1 VSVDAGNVTG
11 IVKRKEVIIPVLI
24 FLAMIAP
31 RGVFS
36 IAEYFGVDLPFVP
49 MMIGWI
55 LTITILPLAFAL
67 FYKDVSPVIAF
78 MGCLIAYIMG
88 AVGDAFLSDLLT
100 EIIAP
105 GLIPGGIR
113 WGVVKSIKYVL
124 FGSYAPFC
132 LVKALSLGVAGAG
145 ATRAYSNKVNKF
157 LLISGSLVW
166 IFLHVRELIM
176 FIQEFV

>member
-1 VSVDAGNVTG
+1 VDAGNVTG

-31 RGVFS
+31 RNVGVIVES
-36 IAEYFGVDLPFVP
+36 IGINLPFVP
-49 MMIGWI
+49 TMIGI
-55 LTITILPLAFAL
+55 LLTITILPLAFAL

-88 AVGDAFLSDLLT
+88 AVGGAFLSYLLILT
-100 EIIAP
+100 EITAP
-105 GLIPGGIR
+105 CLIPGGV
-113 WGVVKSIKYVL
+113 WWETVKSIKYVL

-145 ATRAYSNKVNKF
+145 ATRAYSNKLNKF

>member
-1 VSVDAGNVTG
+1 MSVDAGNVTG

-49 MMIGWI
+49 MMNGWI
-55 LTITILPLAFAL
+55 LTITILSLAFAL

-78 MGCLIAYIMG
+78 MGCLIAYIME
-88 AVGDAFLSDLLT
+88 AVGDLFIIDLLT
-100 EIIAP
+100 EITAP
-105 GLIPGGIR
+105 CLIPGGVW
-113 WGVVKSIKYVL
+113 WGTVKSIKYVL
-124 FGSYAPFC
+124 FGSYAPFR
-132 LVKALSLGVAGAG
+132 LVKALSLGVIGMG
-145 ATRAYSNKVNKF
+145 ATGAYSNKLNKF

-166 IFLHVRELIM
+166 IF
-176 FIQEFV
+176 FACT